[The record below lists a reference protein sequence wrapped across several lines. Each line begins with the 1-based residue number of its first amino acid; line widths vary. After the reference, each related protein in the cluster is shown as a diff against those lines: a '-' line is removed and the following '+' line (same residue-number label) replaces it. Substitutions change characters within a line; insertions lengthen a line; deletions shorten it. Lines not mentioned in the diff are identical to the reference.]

1 MGAEVAGEEVT
12 GEETKRRPIGGTVR
26 PGLVAGRLLVLLAIV
41 LSALTL
47 RTAVTAIT
55 PLLDVIGGEVGFGSA
70 VAGVFGMM
78 PTAMF
83 ALFGLL
89 TPVLGR
95 RFGLERIAL
104 VAMVMAGVGM
114 LARAMVG
121 DTALLLML
129 SAVALGGM
137 GIGNVVIPPL
147 VKRYFSDRV
156 AAMSAIYITCVQLG
170 TAVPPLLAVPLA
182 HSYGWRVSIGVWS
195 IVAFAAV
202 LPWIGVIVDRRGRD
216 AAHAI
221 TIPQVP
227 EHHSTAS
234 GRPIWCSSLAWGMAA
249 MFGMTSL
256 ITYSLFTWLPKILTE
271 SGASA
276 EFGGA
281 MVAMF
286 SAVGFIAAL
295 GAPTLCAR
303 MVNPFPIVIACAV
316 CYLVGFAGL
325 VFAPSTVP
333 WLWVLA
339 AGLGPS
345 TFPMSLTLINLRSRT
360 GAGSSA
366 LSGFTQGVGYTAACL
381 GPVLFGVLHDSTGGW
396 GWPFAFLLVAVATM
410 LIGGRRA
417 CRPSMI
423 EDDLAS

>member
-1 MGAEVAGEEVT
+1 MTSGQERDA
-12 GEETKRRPIGGTVR
+12 R
-26 PGLVAGRLLVLLAIV
+26 PGLIAGRVLVLLAIV

-55 PLLDVIGGEVGFGSA
+55 PLLDVIGDEVGFGSA

-89 TPVLGR
+89 TPMLAT

-114 LARAMVG
+114 LTRAMVG
-121 DTALLLML
+121 DTAMLLVL

-156 AAMSAIYITCVQLG
+156 ALMSAVYITCVQLG
-170 TAVPPLLAVPLA
+170 TAVPPLLAVPVA
-182 HSYGWRVSIGVWS
+182 HAHGWRVSLAVWS
-195 IVAFAAV
+195 VVAFAAV

-216 AAHAI
+216 ARAI
-221 TIPQVP
+221 TTPQAP
-227 EHHSTAS
+227 QHHSTHS
-234 GRPIWCSSLAWGMAA
+234 GRPIWHSSLAWGMAA

-303 MVNPFPIVIACAV
+303 MVNPFPVVMACAV

-339 AGLGPS
+339 IGLGPS

-360 GAGSSA
+360 GAGSSK

-381 GPVLFGVLHDSTGGW
+381 GPVLFGVLHESTDGW
-396 GWPFAFLLVAVATM
+396 GWPFAFLLVAVAVM
-410 LIGGRRA
+410 LLGGRRA

-423 EDDLAS
+423 EDDLAA